1 MILDQQYPHN
11 PTLLGQ
17 VLQKR
22 YCVALPQQPF
32 QYNGCMTLSAKGK
45 DSARLRRAAGMLAV
59 FTGLAL
65 AAAACAAGP
74 GSSGPGSSGPGSSGP
89 GSSGPGQ
96 RSSGAFSFA
105 FATCMRAHGVP
116 NFPDPDGQAGQLGPG
131 SGIDPGSSRFQSALN
146 GPCKSL
152 APPGWLNTGSG
163 PITR

>member
-32 QYNGCMTLSAKGK
+32 QYNGCMTLSAKCT

-65 AAAACAAGP
+65 AAAACAGGSGSAG
-74 GSSGPGSSGPGSSGP
+74 S

>member
-22 YCVALPQQPF
+22 YCVALPQPPF
-32 QYNGCMTLSAKGK
+32 QYNGCMPLSPKCK

-65 AAAACAAGP
+65 AAAACAGGS
-74 GSSGPGSSGPGSSGP
+74 GSSGS
-89 GSSGPGQ
+89 GQ
-96 RSSGAFSFA
+96 RSS
-105 FATCMRAHGVP
+105 
-116 NFPDPDGQAGQLGPG
+116 
-131 SGIDPGSSRFQSALN
+131 
-146 GPCKSL
+146 
-152 APPGWLNTGSG
+152 GWLNTGSG